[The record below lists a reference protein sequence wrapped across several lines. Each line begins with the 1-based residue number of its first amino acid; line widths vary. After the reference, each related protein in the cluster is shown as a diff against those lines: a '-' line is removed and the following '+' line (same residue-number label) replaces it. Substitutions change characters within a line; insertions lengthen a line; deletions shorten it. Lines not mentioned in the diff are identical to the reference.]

1 MMRHP
6 TSPRAARPS
15 SARLLLAI
23 PLALGLG
30 CSAASGG
37 HGFTGTGGGGAGGA
51 STTTTTDNLGGGLI
65 ATGGSGGGTGGSAG
79 DARVYAQSAS
89 TLYRLDPN
97 TKAVTTVG
105 PFSGCGGDVID
116 IAVDKDGVMY
126 AATTGTLN
134 RVDTATAK
142 CSFVAFGIYPNSL
155 SFVPKGTVDPNEEA
169 LVGYNGDVY
178 VRIDKTTGTETPIG
192 SLGGGYAS
200 SGDIVSV
207 IGGGTY
213 LTVYGNGC
221 SDCIVEV
228 DPKTGAMKKMIGSV
242 GHADVYGLAFWAGSA
257 YGFDDAGELFQIDL
271 GTGQTTP
278 ITMPQKPAGLRFWGA
293 GSTTSAPLEPPH

>member
-1 MMRHP
+1 MH
-6 TSPRAARPS
+6 RAIV
-15 SARLLLAI
+15 LVLVLAS
-23 PLALGLG
+23 G
-30 CSAASGG
+30 CSAASGT
-37 HGFTGTGGGGAGGA
+37 HGFTGTGGGGGA
-51 STTTTTDNLGGGLI
+51 SSSTTTSENVGGGLI
-65 ATGGSGGGTGGSAG
+65 NTGGSAGGGTGGSAG

-89 TLYRLDPN
+89 TLYKLDPV

-105 PFSGCGGDVID
+105 AFSGCGGDVID
-116 IAVDKDGVMY
+116 IAVDKDGAMF
-126 AATTGTLN
+126 AATSGMLN

-142 CSFVAFGIYPNSL
+142 CTFVAFGIYPNSL
-155 SFVPKGTVDPNEEA
+155 SFVPKGTVDPAAEA
-169 LVGYNGDVY
+169 LVGYNGSTY
-178 VRIDKTTGTETPIG
+178 VRIDTQTGAESI
-192 SLGGGYAS
+192 LGDLGQGYAS
-200 SGDIVSV
+200 SGDLVSV

-228 DPKTGAMKKMIGSV
+228 DPKSGAMKKMIGSV

-271 GTGQTTP
+271 TSGKSTT
-278 ITMPQKPAGLRFWGA
+278 INMPQKPAGLRFWGA